1 MLKTKSGLPKHCGW
15 NTDRHGVRRVR
26 FRKAGFST
34 YLAGIPWSETFMRA
48 YATALEGVQEQA
60 SGVGAERTIPGSLS
74 ALIVK
79 YYRSPE
85 FRGLKASTQAARRS
99 IIEPFRNQHG
109 TKPVARLT
117 RAHIKDIIGAKAD
130 TPEAANSLLKV
141 LRVILNYAVE
151 DGMIPN
157 NPAVGVKRY
166 RSRGEGI
173 HTWTEEEI
181 AQFQAHHPI
190 DTRPGLA
197 LALLLYTVQRR
208 GDVIQL
214 GWQHVKGDVISLRQ
228 NKTDESL
235 HLPMHPELVRALTM
249 APRTNLTFLVTAS
262 GRPFSGPSFTNWFK
276 KQCRLAGLPQ
286 CSAHGLRKAGA
297 TRLANAGCSTDQ
309 VKAITGHKTLSEVAR
324 YTRAA
329 DQRRLARQALSI
341 QLGAE
346 QNASEK
352 LSNQQTRLD
361 KTGSKSL

>member
-1 MLKTKSGLPKHCGW
+1 
-15 NTDRHGVRRVR
+15 
-26 FRKAGFST
+26 
-34 YLAGIPWSETFMRA
+34 MRQ
-48 YATALEGVQEQA
+48 YARALEGVQEQA
-60 SGVGAERTIPGSLS
+60 GSVGAERTIPGSLN

-85 FRGLKASTQAARRS
+85 FRGLKASTQTARRS
-99 IIEPFRNQHG
+99 IIEPFRHQHG
-109 TKPVARLT
+109 TKPVVRLT

-141 LRVILNYAVE
+141 LRVILKYAVE

-173 HTWTEEEI
+173 HTWTEDEI
-181 AQFQAHHPI
+181 ARFQARHPI
-190 DTRPGLA
+190 NTRAGLA

-214 GWQHVKGDVISLRQ
+214 GWQHVNGDVIALRQ
-228 NKTDESL
+228 DKTNEPL
-235 HLPMHPELVRALTM
+235 HLPMHPELVRALAM
-249 APRTNLTFLVTAS
+249 APRTNLTFLVTGS

-276 KQCRLAGLPQ
+276 KQCRLAGLPL

-309 VKAITGHKTLSEVAR
+309 IKAITGHKTLNEVAR

-329 DQRRLARQALSI
+329 DQQRLARQALSI

-346 QNASEK
+346 QKASHE
-352 LSNQQTRLD
+352 LSSHQTRLD
-361 KTGSKSL
+361 KRGSKYL

>member
-1 MLKTKSGLPKHCGW
+1 MLRTKSGLPKHCGW

-26 FRKAGFST
+26 FRKEGFST
-34 YLAGIPWSETFMRA
+34 YLKGTPWSPVFMEQ
-48 YATALEGVQEQA
+48 YALALDSVKEQA
-60 SGVGAERTIPGSLS
+60 NSVGAERTVPGSLN

-85 FRGLKASTQAARRS
+85 FRGLKASTQTARRS
-99 IIEPFRNQHG
+99 IVEPFRHQHG

-141 LRVILNYAVE
+141 LRVILKYAVE
-151 DGMIPN
+151 DGMILN

-173 HTWTEEEI
+173 HTWGEEEI
-181 AQFQAHHPI
+181 AQFQARHPLN
-190 DTRPGLA
+190 TRPGLA

-208 GDVIQL
+208 GDVIRL
-214 GWQHVKGDVISLRQ
+214 GWQHVKGDVIALRQ
-228 NKTDESL
+228 DKTDKAL
-235 HLPMHPELVRALTM
+235 HLPIHPELQRALT
-249 APRTNLTFLVTAS
+249 ATPRTNLTFLVTAS

-276 KQCRLAGLPQ
+276 QQCKHAGLPQ

-309 VKAITGHKTLSEVAR
+309 IRAITGHKTLSEVER

-329 DQRRLARQALSI
+329 DQHRLARQALDI
-341 QLGAE
+341 QLGSERE
-346 QNASEK
+346 QK
-352 LSNQQTRLD
+352 LSNHQTRLD
-361 KTGSKSL
+361 KTGSK

>member
-1 MLKTKSGLPKHCGW
+1 MEQYALALDSLK
-15 NTDRHGVRRVR
+15 
-26 FRKAGFST
+26 
-34 YLAGIPWSETFMRA
+34 
-48 YATALEGVQEQA
+48 EQA
-60 SGVGAERTIPGSLS
+60 NSAGAERTLPGSLN

-85 FRGLKASTQAARRS
+85 FRGLKASTQTARRS
-99 IIEPFRNQHG
+99 IIEPFRHQHG

-141 LRVILNYAVE
+141 LRVILKYAIE
-151 DGMIPN
+151 DGMIAN

-173 HTWTEEEI
+173 HTWTEDEI
-181 AQFQAHHPI
+181 AQFLARHPI
-190 DTRPGLA
+190 NTRAGLA

-208 GDVIQL
+208 GDVIRL
-214 GWQHVKGDVISLRQ
+214 GWQHIKGDVIALRQ
-228 NKTDESL
+228 NKTDEPL
-235 HLPMHPELVRALTM
+235 HLPMHPELLHALAM
-249 APRTNLTFLVTAS
+249 APRTNLTFLVTVS

-276 KQCRLAGLPQ
+276 QQCKLAGLPQ

-329 DQRRLARQALSI
+329 DQQRLARQALRL

-346 QNASEK
+346 QNASQK
-352 LSNQQTRLD
+352 LSNHSTRLD
-361 KTGSKSL
+361 KTGSK

>member
-1 MLKTKSGLPKHCGW
+1 MLRTKSGLPRHCTW
-15 NTDRHGVRRVR
+15 ATDRHGKRRVR
-26 FRKAGFST
+26 FQKSGFST
-34 YLAGIPWSETFMRA
+34 YLKGTPWSPGFMEQ
-48 YATALEGVQEQA
+48 YALALDSLKEQTN
-60 SGVGAERTIPGSLS
+60 SVGAERTIPGSMN

-85 FRGLKASTQAARRS
+85 FRGLKASTQAVRRS
-99 IIEPFRNQHG
+99 IVESFRQQHG

-117 RAHIKDIIGAKAD
+117 RAHVKDIIGAKAD
-130 TPEAANSLLKV
+130 TPEAANNLLKV

-151 DGMIPN
+151 DGMIAN
-157 NPAVGVKRY
+157 NPAVGVKCY

-173 HTWTEEEI
+173 HTWSEDEI
-181 AQFQAHHPI
+181 AQFQARHPI
-190 DTRPGLA
+190 HTRAGLA

-208 GDVIQL
+208 GDVIRL
-214 GWQHVKGDVISLRQ
+214 GFQHIQGDVIALRQ
-228 NKTDESL
+228 DKTDKPL
-235 HLPMHPELVRALTM
+235 QLPMHPELKRALAM

-276 KQCRLAGLPQ
+276 RQCSLAGLPQ

-309 VKAITGHKTLSEVAR
+309 IKAITGHKSNEVAR

-329 DQRRLARQALSI
+329 DQRRLAEQALSM

-352 LSNQQTRLD
+352 LSNHPTRLD
-361 KTGSKSL
+361 KTGSK